1 MSRVIN
7 PDSAGKLRTQHMRT
21 AAEILRHLSQKSDV
35 DTQVKDMVATLV
47 ICFREIDE
55 GIDVSAAAWEK
66 RDYWVKAEEFRQRW
80 SWAGDMSDQLKAMI
94 YSDSWQNMPQ
104 LMVKLLPRVAD
115 IKITKMT
122 RKESEWEGNYER
134 LMREKPPI

>member
-7 PDSAGKLRTQHMRT
+7 PDSAGKQRTQHMRT
-21 AAEILRHLSQKSDV
+21 AAEILRHLSQKSDI
-35 DTQVKDMVATLV
+35 DTEVKDMVATLV
-47 ICFREIDE
+47 FCFHEIDQ

-80 SWAGDMSDQLKAMI
+80 SWAGDMSDQLRNLV
-94 YSDSWQNMPQ
+94 YTDSWQNMPA

-122 RKESEWEGNYER
+122 RKESEWEGNYDR
-134 LMREKPPI
+134 LMREKPPL